1 MEKLEKWLSA
11 EKLIPQVLIWRR
23 LLNCCIRI
31 SILLI
36 VSIIFN
42 LLFLIVLGDL
52 YARKASNAKIE
63 KLLAQQVKD
72 KLRDMSLDI
81 KIQSSFDQIN

>member
-1 MEKLEKWLSA
+1 MLYLT
-11 EKLIPQVLIWRR
+11 
-23 LLNCCIRI
+23 
-31 SILLI
+31 
-36 VSIIFN
+36 FY
-42 LLFLIVLGDL
+42 FLIVLGDL

-72 KLRDMSLDI
+72 KLRDMSLDV